1 METQQG
7 YRIQEWG
14 QDPVWEEFPRPT
26 PGPGELLVRVEACS
40 VGLTVLNCIN
50 GDISDDPTLLPRVPG
65 HEVIGRVTDAG
76 TGRGRELVGRRI
88 ASYTY
93 LACGSCLECLAG
105 TDSRCRNLR
114 GWVGVHIDGG
124 YAPYSVLPAHNA
136 IPLPEEIDP
145 VAATVI
151 CDAAATSVHIC
162 RSRAKIGPTDR
173 VAVIG
178 AGGGI
183 GIHLVQ
189 VAQLYGARV
198 AALDIDDQKLEAL
211 EGLGAQ
217 PVRSDEFHAVDP
229 AAMWNDG
236 PPTVVVDFVG
246 SERSLTWSSQ
256 ALGRGGRMIV
266 LTTFRNR
273 TFTADPRSLVF
284 REASILGSLSF
295 SRFELAMAAQLVASG
310 RIRSIIGATASPDDV
325 LRIHGLLRSGKL
337 VGRGALSW
345 L

>member
-1 METQQG
+1 MDMQTG
-7 YRIQEWG
+7 YRIHEWG
-14 QDPVWEEFPRPT
+14 TDPVWEEFARPS
-26 PGPGELLVRVEACS
+26 PGPNEVLVEVEACS

-50 GDISDDPTLLPRVPG
+50 GDIADDPALLPRVPG
-65 HEVIGRVTDAG
+65 HEVIGRVVEAG
-76 TGRGRELVGRRI
+76 IGAGRDLVGRRV

-93 LACGSCLECLAG
+93 LACGRCLECLAG

-124 YAPYSVLPAHNA
+124 YAPFSVLPAHNA
-136 IPLPEEIDP
+136 IPLPAAIDP

-151 CDAAATSVHIC
+151 CDAASTSVHVC
-162 RSRAKIGPTDR
+162 RSRAKVEPIDR

-198 AALDIDDQKLEAL
+198 AALDVDDRKLAAL
-211 EGLGAQ
+211 EDLGAS
-217 PVRSDEFHAVDP
+217 PVRSDNFDAVVP
-229 AAMWNDG
+229 EQLWSDG
-236 PPTVVVDFVG
+236 PPTVIVDLVG
-246 SERSLTWSSQ
+246 SEASLEWSSG
-256 ALGRGGRMIV
+256 ALGKGGRMIV

-295 SRFELAMAAQLVASG
+295 SRLELAMAAQLVASG
-310 RIRSIIGATASPDDV
+310 RIRPIIGAEAPPADV
-325 LRIHGLLRSGKL
+325 HRLHDLLRSGEL
-337 VGRGALSW
+337 IGRGALRW
-345 L
+345 T